1 MPDRKDPDDVVDLDE
16 GTRIDESLLSSA
28 EPKAP
33 QPVALDGD
41 SEATRFVAPS
51 PSPAEPEGSERTVL
65 IESPFARPGAAEPP
79 PPPPPRARI
88 EIRSGPDAGRT
99 WPLEGP
105 GPFLVGRSL
114 DCPVVLNDP
123 TASRKHFEVR
133 FEGDAWRLRDLGAGN
148 GTVVHGVRVDREIRL
163 ESGALIEAGRTQVLF
178 HCDSPSPA
186 IPEAVPPDEEKTR
199 MVESM
204 DAIPLPGSTTPG
216 KIPTGIDRAAIPA
229 REPVPGPSVR
239 VTRATPPA
247 DEEGSEAG
255 GFPWLPV
262 AGGAVVAIL
271 LAIGIAQFGFGVRI
285 IPLGGPP
292 EPTAEEMRQAEE
304 ARRQQAVQE
313 TRNGIREALANRQ
326 WDRVVLLVQQARQ
339 ESLAIE
345 NLDQTLALARSEKRN
360 RSLIEAAREAL
371 EQNSPQEARE
381 LLSQVPDSSVQYSEA
396 RELIS
401 TLDRQGIQQRIEETR
416 GLLRS
421 GRKAEARKAFLALLT
436 EFPED
441 GQVMDLRKEFVA
453 AGVALDPPATPG
465 GSPEVRAPQ
474 AADRPA
480 PAKGAKEKALAL
492 YRQEKF
498 QEAVD
503 LLRRGGKGG
512 VPDEDEGLAVQ
523 VERFAALLAEGRE
536 AVRTK
541 RLDRAESVLQQALR
555 LDQGIGGAFAQEI
568 RSLLGATYRGRAA
581 AAIAE
586 ADYVTG
592 SKAARRALAY
602 NASDA
607 VAQDILDKCLVQ
619 AQQEYEQAVK
629 DARAGRTDQSRARAQ
644 KVLDIVPKGHPLE
657 EKAAAL
663 LR

>member
-16 GTRIDESLLSSA
+16 GTRIDESLLSPS

-41 SEATRFVAPS
+41 SEATRFVAPAP
-51 PSPAEPEGSERTVL
+51 PSPEPEGGERTVL
-65 IESPFARPGAAEPP
+65 IESPFVRAEPTAG
-79 PPPPPRARI
+79 PPPPRARI

-123 TASRKHFEVR
+123 TASRRHFEVR
-133 FEGDAWRLRDLGAGN
+133 FEGDGWRLRDLGAGN
-148 GTVVHGVRVDREIRL
+148 GTIVNGVRVERETVL

-178 HCDSPSPA
+178 QSDTGSPRV
-186 IPEAVPPDEEKTR
+186 PEVAPDEEKTR
-199 MVESM
+199 VVDSL
-204 DAIPLPGSTTPG
+204 DAFPVPGSTTPG
-216 KIPTGIDRAAIPA
+216 KVPTGQVQRAA
-229 REPVPGPSVR
+229 RVPTPGSSVR
-239 VTRATPPA
+239 LPQAVPPT
-247 DEEGSEAG
+247 EEEESEPG
-255 GFPWLPV
+255 GFPWVPV

-285 IPLGGPP
+285 LPIGGPS
-292 EPTAEEMRQAEE
+292 EPTADQVRQAEE
-304 ARRQQAVQE
+304 ARRQQAAQE
-313 TRNGIREALANRQ
+313 ARSRIRDALAARQ
-326 WDRVVLLVQQARQ
+326 WDRAISLAQQAQ
-339 ESLAIE
+339 QDSLPVEDLDQSLSLAR
-345 NLDQTLALARSEKRN
+345 NEKRN
-360 RSLIEAAREAL
+360 RSLIDAAREAL

-381 LLSQVPDSSVQYSEA
+381 LLAQVPDSSVQYQEA
-396 RELIS
+396 RELLS
-401 TLDRQGIQQRIEETR
+401 SLDRQGLQQRIEETR

-421 GRKAEARKAFLALLT
+421 GRKADARKAFLALLT

-441 GQVMDLRKEFVA
+441 SQVLDLRKEFVA
-453 AGVALDPPATPG
+453 AGVALEPQA
-465 GSPEVRAPQ
+465 SPSAPPQ
-474 AADRPA
+474 AAAAPPPERPA
-480 PAKGAKEKALAL
+480 PVKGAREKALAL

-512 VPDEDEGLAVQ
+512 PSEEDGELAVQ
-523 VERFAALLAEGRE
+523 VERFAALLNEGRE

-541 RLDRAESVLQQALR
+541 RLDRAESALQQALR
-555 LDQGIGGAFAQEI
+555 LDQAIGGAFAQEI

-581 AAIAE
+581 AAIAD

-592 SKAARRALAY
+592 SKSARRALQY
-602 NASDA
+602 NGTDS
-607 VAQDILDKCLVQ
+607 VAQDILDKCLVH

-629 DARAGRTDQSRARAQ
+629 DARAGRTAEARAKAQ